1 MQAALVALRPQMGR
15 IADSDELR
23 RDAHPVSCPTHAAL
37 QKMRNTEFLPDL
49 PGSFAGG
56 LVLHGG
62 SARDHP
68 ELLGAEPRQLTDHLL
83 SQALTEVVVPAAA
96 AEILKRQHY
105 EHQSLG
111 SGCRRGNVRAGL
123 NKAVTA
129 PRDGLDELLPVS
141 ARAEDLAQQR
151 DV

>member
-1 MQAALVALRPQMGR
+1 V
-15 IADSDELR
+15 
-23 RDAHPVSCPTHAAL
+23 
-37 QKMRNTEFLPDL
+37 
-49 PGSFAGG
+49 
-56 LVLHGG
+56 
-62 SARDHP
+62 
-68 ELLGAEPRQLTDHLL
+68 LGAEPRQLTDHLL

-105 EHQSLG
+105 EHQPLG
-111 SGCRRGNVRAGL
+111 AGSDCRRRNLRAGL

-141 ARAEDLAQQR
+141 ARAEDLAQHR